1 MRQAMGPIAPC
12 VHRDVCGGCA
22 FQGIPYP
29 DQLEAKRSAAAS
41 HLAGPAAALAADL
54 AMEAAPDQYRY
65 RNKME
70 YTFGDEVKGGPM
82 TLGLHRKGHYMSVV
96 TTDRCQLVDEDFNR
110 IQAATLAFCG
120 EKGYTT
126 YHKKTHRG
134 LLRHLVLRKGEAT
147 QQILVN
153 LVVSDPAAF
162 DGNGY
167 ADRLRSLDLDN
178 SLAGILLT
186 GNDAPAD
193 AVQCQSLDVLAG
205 NDWFEEEVA
214 GLRFRISP
222 LSFFQTNTKAAGRL
236 YEEALGQLDIK
247 AGMTVFDLYSGTGT
261 IAQLLAAAGARVIG
275 VELVGEAVE
284 AATAN
289 AARNGLA
296 DCRFL
301 QGDVLEVLDRIQELP
316 DAIVVDPPRAGIH
329 PKALEKILNYGIKQ
343 ILYISC
349 NPKTLA
355 IDLTVAREKGYRAVW
370 LKAYDN
376 FPFTSHTECAALL
389 QKE

>member
-1 MRQAMGPIAPC
+1 MGTNVPC

-22 FQGIPYP
+22 FQGVSYA
-29 DQLEAKRSAAAS
+29 DQLEAKRNAAAS
-41 HLAGPAAALAADL
+41 CLAGPAAALAADL
-54 AMEAAPDQYRY
+54 AIEAAPNQYRY

-110 IQAATLAFCG
+110 IQAATLAYCG
-120 EKGYTT
+120 EKGYSA
-126 YHKKTHRG
+126 YHKKTHKG

-147 QQILVN
+147 REILVN
-153 LVVSDPAAF
+153 LVVAEPEVF
-162 DGNGY
+162 DGAGY
-167 ADRLRSLDLDN
+167 AARLRELPLDN
-178 SLAGILLT
+178 ALAGVLLT

-193 AVQCQSLDVLAG
+193 AVRCQTLAVLQG
-205 NDWFEEEVA
+205 KDHIEEEVA

-222 LSFFQTNTKAAGRL
+222 FSFFQTNTAAAGRL
-236 YEEALGQLDIK
+236 YEEALRHLDLRP
-247 AGMTVFDLYSGTGT
+247 GMTVYDLYSGTGT
-261 IAQLLAAAGARVIG
+261 IAQLLAAAGAQAIG

-296 DCRFL
+296 GCRFL
-301 QGDVLEVLDRIQELP
+301 QGDVMEVLDRIQEAP
-316 DAIVVDPPRAGIH
+316 DAIVVDPPRPGLH
-329 PKALEKILNYGIKQ
+329 PKALEKIVNYGIKQ

-355 IDLTVAREKGYRAVW
+355 IDLTAARDKGYHAVW